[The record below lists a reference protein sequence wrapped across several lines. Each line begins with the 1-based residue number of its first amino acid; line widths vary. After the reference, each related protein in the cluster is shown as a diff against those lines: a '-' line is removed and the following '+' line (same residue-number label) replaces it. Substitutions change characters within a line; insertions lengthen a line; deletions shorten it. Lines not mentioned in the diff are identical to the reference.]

1 MPLEAAMN
9 ALVLAIAIAQY
20 ERWRVRMDLVS
31 ETLPW
36 IELDSEEKDE
46 WLDSVRWAVL
56 PAIDSAGYQLVAR
69 ANNDD

>member
-1 MPLEAAMN
+1 MN

-20 ERWRVRMDLVS
+20 ERWRVRMELVN

-36 IELDSEEKDE
+36 IDLDGEEKEE

-56 PAIDSAGYQLVAR
+56 PAIDAAGYQLVKR
-69 ANNDD
+69 ADNDC